1 MRIPVEELTPDAFA
15 PYGAVIEQPDATA
28 DASGSGWSWW
38 SEISRLPQADRPY
51 AVGYLNLQ
59 PSAMEFDWAERHLK
73 SAEVIIP
80 LGGACLVYV
89 GPPDQTPVW
98 DQFRVYRVRPGQAVV
113 LKEGIWHGAPLAL
126 DHPLTALVLLRQGT
140 GTEDV
145 YKSERTEGPMH
156 VVPNETRMGEGE
168 RTHASR

>member
-1 MRIPVEELTPDAFA
+1 MHLPVEELTSDTFA
-15 PYGAVIEQPDATA
+15 SYGVVIERPDGAT

-73 SAEVIIP
+73 SAEVIVP
-80 LGGACLVYV
+80 LGGECLIYV
-89 GPPDQTPVW
+89 GPPDPTPLW
-98 DQFRVYRVRPGQAVV
+98 DRFQVFRVRAGQAIV

-140 GTEDV
+140 GAEDV
-145 YKSERTEGPMH
+145 HKSERTEGSIH
-156 VVPNETRMGEGE
+156 IVPNETRMGEGE
-168 RTHASR
+168 RKHASR